1 VEVSVD
7 QIRSNFSY
15 LSFVGAIF
23 LHPDHTLEF
32 QLFHEPLYR
41 LVVDDIATVS
51 HFKSYPPV
59 AVAAL
64 IFMEYR
70 SYLFFLDFVFV
81 RSSDLLKVVV
91 ICASWY

>member
-1 VEVSVD
+1 MEVSVD
-7 QIRSNFSY
+7 QIWRNFSY

-41 LVVDDIATVS
+41 LVVNDIAAIP
-51 HFKSYPPV
+51 HLKSYPPV

-70 SYLFFLDFVFV
+70 RYLIFLDFVFV
-81 RSSDLLKVVV
+81 RPSGLLKGVV

>member
-1 VEVSVD
+1 MEVSVD
-7 QIRSNFSY
+7 QIWRNFSY
-15 LSFVGAIF
+15 LSFVGAVF
-23 LHPDHTLEF
+23 LHPDHAFEF

-41 LVVDDIATVS
+41 LVVDDIATIP
-51 HFKSYPPV
+51 HLKSYPPV

-64 IFMEYR
+64 IFIEYR

-81 RSSDLLKVVV
+81 RSSGLLKIVV

>member
-1 VEVSVD
+1 MEVSVD
-7 QIRSNFSY
+7 QIWRNFSY

-23 LHPDHTLEF
+23 LHPDHAFEF

-41 LVVDDIATVS
+41 LVVNDIAAVP
-51 HFKSYPPV
+51 HLKSYPPV
-59 AVAAL
+59 AVTAL

-70 SYLFFLDFVFV
+70 GYLFFLDFVFV
-81 RSSDLLKVVV
+81 RSSGLLKGVV